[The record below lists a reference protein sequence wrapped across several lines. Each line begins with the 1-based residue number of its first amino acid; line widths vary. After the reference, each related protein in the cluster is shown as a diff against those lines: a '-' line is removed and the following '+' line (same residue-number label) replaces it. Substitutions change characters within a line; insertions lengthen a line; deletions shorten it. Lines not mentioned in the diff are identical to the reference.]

1 MERLKLLLK
10 LDSVIFIILMVGI
23 AAISIS
29 SSIIIERKNSEI
41 YNLKLIIKNCRIAYN
56 TRSN

>member
-10 LDSVIFIILMVGI
+10 LDSVIFVILMVGI
-23 AAISIS
+23 AAIAIS
-29 SSIIIERKNSEI
+29 SSITIERKNNEI
-41 YNLKLIIKNCRIAYN
+41 YRLKMIIKDCRIAYT